1 MISRFF
7 IERPIFANVIAII
20 TVIIGLVFVYQLPV
34 AQYPQIVPPTI
45 QVTTRYP
52 GASADVV
59 AATIGV
65 PIEQSVNGVEGA
77 IYMSSTSS
85 SDGSYSLTITFN
97 VGTDLNTSLSLVQN
111 LVNGAQAQLPEG
123 VQQQGVTV
131 RKVSPN
137 ILLVVSLYSE
147 DDRFEEIFLSNYAVI
162 NLQNPLARLPGVGQ
176 VVVRGAGAYSMR
188 VWLDPGRLQT
198 FDLTTADVQAAIQ
211 RQNVQVVA
219 GQLGAPPVPKDQPFQ
234 FTINAL
240 GRLSDAS
247 QFEEI
252 IVKTATGPAPRIIRL
267 RDIARV
273 DLSQQSFSNYSRF
286 TGHKATLLPIF
297 ALPDANAIA
306 VADAVYKAMDEMS
319 KQFPEGLKYAI
330 RYDTTRFVRE
340 AISKVY
346 ETLVIAGILV
356 LIVILLFLQ
365 SFRAML
371 VPATTVP
378 VTLIGAFIAM
388 AALGFTINLMTLFAL
403 VLAIGIVVDDAI
415 VIVENSSYYIERGM
429 PPKEATIKA
438 MQELTGPVMGI
449 TLALVSVFL
458 PAAFLPGLTGQ
469 IFRQFALV
477 IASTAAISALNALTL
492 KPVQCALW
500 LRPRKAKPPNWIYR
514 GFNRAFQV
522 VTDAYIGTVTRMVK
536 RPILMVIVFG
546 IIITVSFLEFL
557 RQPTGFLPTEDQGFA
572 ILVSRLPEGAS
583 QPRSEEAT
591 DKINAVLRKSPGV
604 GHWVVIGGFS
614 VLDGANV
621 PNTSTTF
628 VVYKDWKERGSALSQ
643 EKIISGIN
651 RELAGIQETQAF
663 VLIPPPIRGLG
674 QTGGFQM
681 MVEDR
686 RSLGLAELQQAT
698 NELVQTANSQSSL
711 QGLATT
717 FSVGSP
723 QLHLNINR
731 TKAES
736 LQVPLSNVFESLQ
749 AYLGSSFVNLFNK
762 FNQVFQVYIQADN
775 RYRLQ
780 PGDIRNLYVRNQ
792 RGEMVP
798 LGALLD
804 VKPVQGAELITRY
817 NLYPAAAIF
826 GSAAPGFSSGQAI
839 GLMEQIAGKALPEG
853 MAYDW
858 TSTSYQEKQVGNQ
871 AYFIYALAI
880 ILVYMV
886 LAALYE
892 SWTSPGAVM
901 LVVPVALVGVLLSLI
916 LRGYPNDLY
925 TQVGLVLMIALASKN
940 AILIVEFAR
949 DLRKEGMSITEA
961 AIEATRRRFRPI
973 VMTSFAFIAGVVPLL
988 IAYGPGAASQRAIGT
1003 VVFGGMLS
1011 STLLAIPFVPVFFVV
1026 TQRVSE
1032 RWSKPKPDARKKGI
1046 PPENRQTLEIKGKEL
1061 SDDKMEN

>member
-1 MISRFF
+1 VISRFF
-7 IERPIFANVIAII
+7 IERPIFANVIALV
-20 TVIIGLVFVYQLPV
+20 TVIIGLIFLYHLPV

-65 PIEQSVNGVEGA
+65 PIEQAVNGVEGS

-85 SDGSYSLTITFN
+85 SDGSYSLTITFDI
-97 VGTDLNTSLSLVQN
+97 GTDLSTSLALVQN
-111 LVNGAQAQLPEG
+111 LVNSALAQLPGG

-176 VVVRGAGAYSMR
+176 VVVRGAGSYSMR
-188 VWLDPGRLQT
+188 VWLDPKRLQT
-198 FDLTTADVQAAIQ
+198 FGITTTDVLAAVQ
-211 RQNVQVVA
+211 SQNVQVVA
-219 GQLGAPPVPKDQPFQ
+219 GQLGAPPVPKDQSLQ
-234 FTINAL
+234 FTISAPS
-240 GRLSDAS
+240 RLSEARE
-247 QFEEI
+247 FEDI
-252 IVKTATGPAPRIIRL
+252 IVRTAAGQAPQIVRL

-273 DLSQQSFSNYSRF
+273 DLSQQSFSNFSRF
-286 TGHKATLLPIF
+286 TGHKAALIPIF

-306 VADAVYKAMDEMS
+306 VADGVYKAMAEMS
-319 KQFPEGLKYAI
+319 KQFPEGLKYGI
-330 RYDTTRFVRE
+330 RYDTTLFVRE

-346 ETLVIAGILV
+346 ETLIIAGILV

-378 VTLIGAFIAM
+378 VTIIGAFIAM
-388 AALGFTINLMTLFAL
+388 AALGFTVNLMTLFAL
-403 VLAIGIVVDDAI
+403 ILAVGIVVDDAI
-415 VIVENSSYYIERGM
+415 VIVENSSYYIERGVS
-429 PPKEATIKA
+429 PKEATIKA
-438 MQELTGPVMGI
+438 MRELTGPVMGI

-458 PAAFLPGLTGQ
+458 PAAFFGGITGQ

-477 IASTAAISALNALTL
+477 IASTAVISAINAVTL
-492 KPVQCALW
+492 KPVQCAFW
-500 LRPRKAKPPNWIYR
+500 LRPRKEKPLNWFYR
-514 GFNRAFQV
+514 GFNKAFQTM
-522 VTDAYIGTVTRMVK
+522 TDGYIGIVTRMVK
-536 RPILMVIVFG
+536 QPVLMVVVFG
-546 IIITVSFLEFL
+546 IIITASFLEFL
-557 RQPTGFLPTEDQGFA
+557 RQPTGFLPTEDQGYG
-572 ILVSRLPEGAS
+572 ILVCRLPEGAS
-583 QPRSEEAT
+583 QPRSEEVAE
-591 DKINAVLRKSPGV
+591 KINAILKKAPGV
-604 GHWVVIGGFS
+604 AFWVVIGGFS
-614 VLDGANV
+614 ILDGANV
-621 PNTSTTF
+621 PNISTTF
-628 VVYKDWKERGSALSQ
+628 VVYEDWNERGSALNQDRIVSN
-643 EKIISGIN
+643 IN
-651 RELAGIQETQAF
+651 RELAGIQEAQAF
-663 VLIPPPIRGLG
+663 VVIPPPIRGLG

-686 RSLGLAELQQAT
+686 GSLGMGQLQQAT
-698 NELVQTANSQSSL
+698 NDLVQAASSQSSL

-717 FSVGSP
+717 FSVRSP
-723 QLHLNINR
+723 QLCLNIDR

-736 LQVPLSNVFESLQ
+736 LQVPLSNVFDTLQ

-780 PGDIRNLYVRNQ
+780 PKDIKNLFVRNQ
-792 RGEMVP
+792 KGEMVP
-798 LGALLD
+798 LGTLLD
-804 VKPVQGAELITRY
+804 VKPTQGSELITRY

-839 GLMEQIAGKALPEG
+839 GLMEQMAVKALPEG
-853 MAYDW
+853 IAYDW
-858 TSTSYQEKQVGNQ
+858 TSTSYQEKKVGNQ
-871 AYFIYALAI
+871 AYFVYALAI

-916 LRGYPNDLY
+916 IRSYENDLY

-949 DLRKEGMSITEA
+949 DLHREGMSITEA
-961 AIEATRRRFRPI
+961 AVEATRRRFRPI
-973 VMTSFAFIAGVVPLL
+973 VMTSFAFILGVVPLL
-988 IAYGPGAASQRAIGT
+988 IAVGPGAASQRAIGT

-1011 STLLAIPFVPVFFVV
+1011 STLLAIPFVPVFYVV

-1032 RWSKPKPDARKKGI
+1032 RLRKDRSSSKSGPDMSTSKDRNDRI
-1046 PPENRQTLEIKGKEL
+1046 
-1061 SDDKMEN
+1061 